1 MDEFEIS
8 RLGTWIAVIM
18 ISLALWAVLIGGM
31 VLL

>member
-8 RLGTWIAVIM
+8 RMGAWIAVIM